1 MLKLIITQLILIISI
16 ICLNNFVTFG
26 QSEND
31 FNFALQVNSIEEKT
45 PAYYVEYAEKN
56 TGEIQIILS
65 GLFLFYKE
73 FISSQDI
80 GSCSFTPSCSEYAL
94 LAIKR
99 QGVIMGGVNFFDRFS
114 RCHGL
119 SPQHYSRHP
128 KTHLLD
134 DPIR

>member
-1 MLKLIITQLILIISI
+1 MFKSIITQLIIIISI
-16 ICLNNFVTFG
+16 ICLNNFRLFA
-26 QSEND
+26 QSETD
-31 FNFALQVNSIEEKT
+31 FNFALQVNSVEEKF
-45 PAYYVEYAEKN
+45 PAYYVEYAEQN
-56 TGEIQIILS
+56 INEIQLVLS

-80 GSCSFTPSCSEYAL
+80 GNCSFTPSCSEYAL
-94 LAIKR
+94 LAIKQ
-99 QGVIMGGVNFFDRFS
+99 QGAIIGGINFFDRFS

-119 SPQHYSRHP
+119 SPQHYLRHP